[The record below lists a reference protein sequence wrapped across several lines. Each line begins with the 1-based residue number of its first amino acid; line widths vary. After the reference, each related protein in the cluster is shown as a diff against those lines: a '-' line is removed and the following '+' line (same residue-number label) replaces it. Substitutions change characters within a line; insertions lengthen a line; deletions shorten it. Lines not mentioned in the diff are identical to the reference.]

1 MAFNIYY
8 INYPKVYEIKMMF
21 DNFIT
26 VAKEV
31 QNEKG
36 GSVSTNLG
44 VKMGL
49 GFLKLF
55 SGEGNADINVGG
67 SASKKVLETIE
78 VKTTKSVILSDVIN
92 ASRNIAQFD
101 KTIKEG
107 ELVLIDNVH
116 LSLENE
122 VELRTVKLFTSGAFK
137 NLSVP
142 GANGFDIT
150 NLFNSMFKD
159 YAYKIKGVLVN
170 GNDKIIIKIP
180 VTFENE
186 FESSYNVDDLF
197 IGKVSVLGIYKGTV
211 KIDQLGNTFQYFT
224 ELGNIQSQIK
234 KTSEFEEIQES
245 QYPIEQPTYK
255 EFASSGDESVYHYID
270 LLAIIQNIHTTK

>member
-31 QNEKG
+31 QKDTEGNA
-36 GSVSTNLG
+36 SAHLG
-44 VKMGL
+44 AKMGL

-78 VKTTKSVILSDVIN
+78 IKTTKSVILSDVVD
-92 ASRNIAQFD
+92 ASKNIAQFD
-101 KTIKEG
+101 NTIKEG
-107 ELVLIDNVH
+107 ELVLIDNVQ

-142 GANGFDIT
+142 GVNGFDIT
-150 NLFNSMFKD
+150 NLFNSIFKD
-159 YAYKIKGVLVN
+159 YAYKIKGVLLN

-186 FESSYNVDDLF
+186 FESSYNVDDLLWR
-197 IGKVSVLGIYKGTV
+197 KVHIKSV
-211 KIDQLGNTFQYFT
+211 
-224 ELGNIQSQIK
+224 
-234 KTSEFEEIQES
+234 
-245 QYPIEQPTYK
+245 
-255 EFASSGDESVYHYID
+255 
-270 LLAIIQNIHTTK
+270 